1 MFDINKMIKSL
12 KEFNAESVEYN
23 LNYRKDGVLYKI
35 KLSINVTDEGGAQ
48 E

>member
-1 MFDINKMIKSL
+1 MFDMDKMIESL
-12 KEFNAESVEYN
+12 EEFNADSVDYN

-35 KLSINVTDEGGAQ
+35 KLSIEVMDE